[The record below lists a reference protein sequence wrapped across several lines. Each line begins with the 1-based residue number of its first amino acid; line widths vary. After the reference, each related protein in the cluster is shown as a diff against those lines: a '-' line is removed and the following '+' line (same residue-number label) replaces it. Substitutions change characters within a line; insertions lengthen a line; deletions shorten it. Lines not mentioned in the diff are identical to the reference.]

1 MMCTN
6 NAANRFP
13 TKYGRTLM
21 GKFFTKWVG
30 FLSLAVLLLPSS
42 LLAVGTEGGAVVIV
56 ADSRGLSG
64 WRAWWMNLYNESHL
78 LFAIM
83 TILIIPAVALV
94 LGRLTGLVMAR
105 LGINLKSRD
114 LAEH

>member
-1 MMCTN
+1 
-6 NAANRFP
+6 
-13 TKYGRTLM
+13 
-21 GKFFTKWVG
+21 
-30 FLSLAVLLLPSS
+30 
-42 LLAVGTEGGAVVIV
+42 
-56 ADSRGLSG
+56 
-64 WRAWWMNLYNESHL
+64 MNLYNESHL
-78 LFAIM
+78 LFAIL

>member
-1 MMCTN
+1 
-6 NAANRFP
+6 
-13 TKYGRTLM
+13 M
-21 GKFFTKWVG
+21 GKFFRKCVG
-30 FLSLAVLLLPSS
+30 CLNLAVLLLPLS
-42 LLAVGTEGGAVVIV
+42 LFAVGTEGGTVVIV

-78 LFAIM
+78 LFAIL
-83 TILIIPAVALV
+83 TILIIPGVALV

>member
-1 MMCTN
+1 
-6 NAANRFP
+6 
-13 TKYGRTLM
+13 M

-78 LFAIM
+78 LFAII
-83 TILIIPAVALV
+83 TILIIPAIALV
-94 LGRLTGLVMAR
+94 LGWLMGLVMAR